1 MDQKS
6 PNLRRVRPKLEVGQ
20 VMSEYLIV
28 VAMTVGSLY
37 LVLVRGGEIEF
48 DGTTQIIPS
57 VTETITAKENKVHRA
72 MYLPITSTTP

>member
-6 PNLRRVRPKLEVGQ
+6 PHLRRNCRSLEIGQ

-28 VAMTVGSLY
+28 VAITVGSLY

-48 DGTTQIIPS
+48 GETTLTIPS
-57 VTETITAKENKVHRA
+57 VTETIAAKENKVHRA